1 MGSKRMT
8 RREAVAKLTVFTA
21 AAMGLDGAE
30 IGRLADQIR
39 RTEPTTK
46 LDLNRLAKIKPTTSV
61 GKFLKVI
68 VIARED
74 VFVSEFGHDAFF
86 GMERVEGGVCPVF
99 VNFSGGTNS
108 VKDCESNTCGTQD
121 CPELFCS
128 GTNDCGK
135 QTCGKQVMPA
145 NTTHF
150 GTQTLD
156 RIRTDPFVQALF
168 KEFNVTTTQALSLKL
183 TQLVEQRRP
192 LMNR

>member
-21 AAMGLDGAE
+21 AAMGLDAAE

-39 RTEPTTK
+39 KVEPTKK
-46 LDLNRLAKIKPTTSV
+46 LDLNRLATIKPTTSV

-74 VFVSEFGHDAFF
+74 VFVSEFGRDAVF
-86 GMERVEGGVCPVF
+86 GMERVEGGICPVF

-108 VKDCESNTCGTQD
+108 VNDCGKNTCGTQD

-135 QTCGKQVMPA
+135 QDCGKQRMPGNSNLFA
-145 NTTHF
+145 TPA
-150 GTQTLD
+150 LD

-168 KEFNVTTTQALSLKL
+168 KEFNVTTTQALSQNLID
-183 TQLVEQRRP
+183 LVSQKRP
-192 LMNR
+192 LLKR